1 MISDD
6 LDDKIQSIKNKLNFI
21 EDIRKSL
28 RDRVESNIGS
38 LFESNMALQERMY
51 QRTTELDNANKHLQ
65 EEISEREKIEN
76 ALRQSENR
84 YKRLVGATTDYIYT
98 VEIKNGKP
106 VKTSHGPGCIAVTGY
121 TRQEY
126 NDSPLLW
133 IRMVHEEDR
142 HAVTNLA
149 ERVLKGEAVSP
160 LEHRIVHKYGS
171 IRWVRNTPVP
181 RFDEQGRLAAC
192 DGLISDITER
202 KFAEDAMRQSEN
214 RYKRLV
220 GAITDYIYTVEIRDG
235 KPVRTSHGPGCV
247 AVTGYTSEEYN
258 ADPFLW
264 YQMTHRDDR
273 GMVVSI
279 GEKILEGKKPVSSV
293 EHRIIHKDGS
303 TRWVKNTPVPR
314 FDEHGAL
321 TAYDGLISDI
331 TERKMTEEEL
341 RKSKEQLQ
349 DFFDNAHDMIQIINS
364 AGRFIYVNRAWRET
378 LGYSEEEVFLSL
390 TFMDVVHRDHHQQC
404 MSIFDRCLTGN
415 SSRRVE
421 TVFTAKG
428 GRMIDVLGSLNC
440 SKDGAGGIE
449 IRGIFRDIT
458 ERKRAEVALKKY
470 SDELE
475 VRVKERSAEV
485 LQAKNHLE
493 SVLSSMTDALIVT
506 NPEHVIRTVNQ
517 SACKLLGYDEAALVN
532 KAGKPVTEVFRED
545 IRREIARAQKKGFS
559 KDAFMTLKTAGGE
572 SIPVLVNLSRLG
584 LKGSDT
590 TIVVH
595 DMREI
600 KKLEEESQRIQLKML
615 AASKMA
621 TLGEISTGIA
631 HEINQPLT
639 FISSFIQGIL
649 IDSKHGELPLEEI
662 LKDAQVAYRQVQR
675 IVNIIQHLR
684 TFGRRD
690 DIVMRPVRL
699 DEVLSNTLLLLGE
712 RIRLSSIDLAAEV
725 EKTPCTVMGNANQLE
740 QVFINLL
747 QNSIDAICEKNDRM
761 TEAAPALCPPNGK
774 KGFINVNIRHC
785 EGGRFVQVSFSDNAS
800 GIQKEHLDKIFE
812 PFFTTKEVGRGTGL
826 GLSIAYGIIR
836 EHNGA
841 ISCESSPGEGSTF
854 TITIPAHKEND
865 KERQ

>member
-1 MISDD
+1 MISND

-38 LFESNMALQERMY
+38 LFENNLALQERMY
-51 QRTTELDNANKHLQ
+51 QRTTELDNANKLLQ
-65 EEISEREKIEN
+65 EEIAGREKIER

-98 VEIKNGKP
+98 VEIINGKP
-106 VKTSHGPGCIAVTGY
+106 AKTSHGPGCVAVTGY

-126 NDSPLLW
+126 SEDPLLW
-133 IRMVHEEDR
+133 LRMVPEEDR
-142 HAVTNLA
+142 RAVTSLA
-149 ERVLKGEAVSP
+149 EWVLKGEAVPP

-171 IRWVRNTPVP
+171 IRWVRNAPVP
-181 RFDEQGRLAAC
+181 RFDERGGLAAY

-220 GAITDYIYTVEIRDG
+220 GAVTDYIYTVEVRHG
-235 KPVRTSHGPGCV
+235 KPVNTSHGPGCV

-264 YQMTHRDDR
+264 YQMIHKEDR
-273 GMVVSI
+273 VAVVKI
-279 GEKILEGKKPVSSV
+279 GENVLQGKPVSSV

-303 TRWVKNTPVPR
+303 TRWVKNTPVAR
-314 FDEHGAL
+314 FDEHGGL
-321 TAYDGLISDI
+321 LAYDGLISDI
-331 TERKMTEEEL
+331 TERKMAEEEL
-341 RKSKEQLQ
+341 IRSKEQLQ
-349 DFFDNAHDMIQIINS
+349 DFFDNAHDMIQIIDS

-378 LGYSEEEVFLSL
+378 LGYNEEEVFPKL
-390 TFMDVVHRDHHQQC
+390 TFMDVVHQEHHRQC
-404 MSIFDRCLTGN
+404 MSIFDRCLAGN

-421 TVFTAKG
+421 TVFVAKG
-428 GRMIDVLGSLNC
+428 GRPIDVLGSLNC
-440 SKDGAGGIE
+440 SKDRAGGIE

-470 SDELE
+470 NDELE
-475 VRVKERSAEV
+475 VRVRERSDEV
-485 LQAKNHLE
+485 MQAKNHLE
-493 SVLSSMTDALIVT
+493 SVLSSMTDALIVA
-506 NPEHVIRTVNQ
+506 NPEHIIRTVNQ
-517 SACKLLGYDEAALVN
+517 SACKLLGYHEAALV
-532 KAGKPVTEVFRED
+532 GRPVAEIFQED
-545 IRREIARAQKKGFS
+545 ILREIARAQKKGFS
-559 KDAFMTLKTAGGE
+559 KDVFLTLRTAAGE
-572 SIPVLVNLSRLG
+572 FIPALINLSRLG
-584 LKGSDT
+584 RKGSDT
-590 TIVVH
+590 TIVAH

-600 KKLEEESQRIQLKML
+600 KKLQEASQRIQLKML

-639 FISSFIQGIL
+639 FISSFIQGML
-649 IDSKHGELPLEEI
+649 IDSKNGDLPLEEV
-662 LKDAQVAYRQVQR
+662 LKDARTAYRQVQR

-699 DEVLSNTLLLLGE
+699 DEILNNTLLLLGE
-712 RIRLSSIDLAAEV
+712 RIRLSSIDLVSEV
-725 EKTPCTVMGNANQLE
+725 EKGPCTVMGNANQLE

-747 QNSIDAICEKNDRM
+747 QNSIDALCEKSGPAAD
-761 TEAAPALCPPNGK
+761 AAPEASAPGRK
-774 KGFINVNIRHC
+774 KGLIKIEIGRSK
-785 EGGRFVQVSFSDNAS
+785 GGRHVYMSFSDNAS
-800 GIQKEHLDKIFE
+800 GIPVEYLDKIYE
-812 PFFTTKEVGRGTGL
+812 PFFTTKEVGKGTGL

-836 EHNGA
+836 EHNGV

-854 TITIPAHKEND
+854 TIKIPAYPACKDTGKEL
-865 KERQ
+865 Q